1 MRKRILELMPVLAC
15 LTLVLATAGHAYATF
30 PGTNGRIAFTRQ
42 ITTDIAGVFT
52 AKPDGSDEQ
61 QVPLGGTDGVEIF
74 SGVHWSPDGRELLID
89 HTLRIDPSTGQCCLP
104 FRAAIVKPDGSDYK
118 VLTMP
123 YAPFDGGC
131 SVWSLDQTR
140 LLCGFGGDHPGIFSV
155 RSSDGGDPV
164 RLTTYPFG
172 ANCNGCD
179 APTDLS
185 PDGTRFVFL
194 RYRPGPS
201 HGGPFPFITEQVALF
216 VENIDGT
223 GLRQLT
229 PYGLAFPHEE
239 ATAHWSPDGTQI
251 ISEAHDLRQFVV
263 RIAGTGLTPIKLQ
276 TGTQQYFAFEPNW
289 SPDGT
294 RIIFCMFLNGQ
305 EEIYTANPDGS
316 DVVQVT
322 NTPTPPGSFIDEN
335 GPDWGTHPVTP

>member
-15 LTLVLATAGHAYATF
+15 LTLVLATAGPAYATL

-42 ITTDIAGVFT
+42 ITTDIAGVF
-52 AKPDGSDEQ
+52 
-61 QVPLGGTDGVEIF
+61 
-74 SGVHWSPDGRELLID
+74 
-89 HTLRIDPSTGQCCLP
+89 
-104 FRAAIVKPDGSDYK
+104 IVKPDGSDYK

-131 SVWSLDQTR
+131 GVWSLDQTR

-155 RSSDGGDPV
+155 RSSDGGDPL
-164 RLTTYPFG
+164 RLTTYPYG
-172 ANCNGCD
+172 GTD
-179 APTDLS
+179 ARDVPTDIS
-185 PDGTRFVFL
+185 PDGTQFVFL

-251 ISEAHDLRQFVV
+251 ISESHDLRLFVV
-263 RIAGTGLTPIKLQ
+263 RIDGTGLTPIKLQ

-294 RIIFCMFLNGQ
+294 RIIFCMDLNGQ

-335 GPDWGTHPVTP
+335 GPDWGTYPVTP

>member
-1 MRKRILELMPVLAC
+1 MHGVRDWHRGYICRASEHLSTNIVNLCGQRARCPHFWHKGGRHEVHDIKPDYVHGSIRRTRA
-15 LTLVLATAGHAYATF
+15 AGSSGRAAYYIRHERTDRVH
-30 PGTNGRIAFTRQ
+30 TQ

-74 SGVHWSPDGRELLID
+74 SDVHWSPDGRAITWGTVPV
-89 HTLRIDPSTGQCCLP
+89 HHRAGCALRGEH
-104 FRAAIVKPDGSDYK
+104 R
-118 VLTMP
+118 
-123 YAPFDGGC
+123 
-131 SVWSLDQTR
+131 R
-140 LLCGFGGDHPGIFSV
+140 H
-155 RSSDGGDPV
+155 R
-164 RLTTYPFG
+164 
-172 ANCNGCD
+172 
-179 APTDLS
+179 
-185 PDGTRFVFL
+185 
-194 RYRPGPS
+194 
-201 HGGPFPFITEQVALF
+201 
-216 VENIDGT
+216 
-223 GLRQLT
+223 LRQLT

-251 ISEAHDLRQFVV
+251 ISELHDLRLFVV
-263 RIAGTGLTPIKLQ
+263 RIDGTGLTPIKLQ
-276 TGTQQYFAFEPNW
+276 TGTQQYSAFEPNW

-335 GPDWGTHPVTP
+335 GPDWGTYPVTP